1 MDINK
6 VLIAT
11 DFSECGNFSIVRG
24 LQLAETFKASAT
36 ILHVVTENLQEMPL
50 FFLTDEK
57 MEELEQ
63 HLLSKASNT
72 LNQAVE
78 SVDSPEG
85 VSVDVKIRQGVPY
98 REIVQE
104 AEDGEYDLIVL
115 GARGKSRLK
124 EFLYGSNAEK
134 VVRRAHCSVYLVK
147 TPCELS

>member
-1 MDINK
+1 LK
-6 VLIAT
+6 
-11 DFSECGNFSIVRG
+11 
-24 LQLAETFKASAT
+24 
-36 ILHVVTENLQEMPL
+36 
-50 FFLTDEK
+50 
-57 MEELEQ
+57 
-63 HLLSKASNT
+63 
-72 LNQAVE
+72 QAVE
-78 SVDSPEG
+78 SVASPEG
-85 VSVDVKIRQGVPY
+85 ISVDVKIRQGVPY